1 MELVDLKIPKKK
13 VEQTTEK
20 GCCPVEGVGDKYPWG
35 TRLNFNNE
43 EVEKIPGLI
52 DLKVGDK
59 VNITGE
65 GTITLVNTRETQDG
79 GKRCEVEI
87 QVEKFAYEA
96 KKPLDKMSPKEY
108 REARTKK

>member
-13 VEQTTEK
+13 VENK
-20 GCCPVEGVGDKYPWG
+20 RYCPAEDTSDKYPWG

-108 REARTKK
+108 REARAKK